1 MIINELKRRR
11 ISVVKC
17 DIRFTTEP
25 LVDLYTLFLD
35 NKFFKNMKHIF
46 FKIKESKLF
55 QYSVLFIIIFN
66 AFTIGLN
73 TYNLGEFSRELIK
86 YLDYLITIFFVIEI
100 SIRFIGEPRKSN
112 FFKNGWN
119 IFDTFIVLVSL
130 IPIPNNSSFL
140 LLRLLRV
147 FRVLRVIS
155 IIPELKLIIESL
167 IGSLKRVFYV
177 SLLLFIIL
185 YIYATIGAIVFSNN
199 IPERWSDVGVSMIT
213 LFQVLTLSSWE
224 QVMLPLQDIYWWAW
238 IYFFSF
244 IIVCAI
250 TMLNLLIAI
259 LVDVVVNQKEKKD
272 DVIKTRNNA
281 EKLNEQFSEE
291 ISLDKLR
298 KDQ

>member
-1 MIINELKRRR
+1 M
-11 ISVVKC
+11 
-17 DIRFTTEP
+17 
-25 LVDLYTLFLD
+25 
-35 NKFFKNMKHIF
+35 
-46 FKIKESKLF
+46 
-55 QYSVLFIIIFN
+55 
-66 AFTIGLN
+66 
-73 TYNLGEFSRELIK
+73 
-86 YLDYLITIFFVIEI
+86 
-100 SIRFIGEPRKSN
+100 
-112 FFKNGWN
+112 
-119 IFDTFIVLVSL
+119 
-130 IPIPNNSSFL
+130 
-140 LLRLLRV
+140 

-185 YIYATIGAIVFSNN
+185 YIYATIGAIVFSNS

-259 LVDVVVNQKEKKD
+259 LVDVVVNQNDKNE
-272 DVIKTRNNA
+272 DVANMKLRNNVK
-281 EKLNEQFSEE
+281 KLNEQFSEE
-291 ISLDKLR
+291 INLDKLKR
-298 KDQ
+298 DQ